1 MRTVKDLI
9 VKGKRVLVRCDFKVP
24 LDPEGDILDDFKIRS
39 TVPTIQYLIDMDA
52 KIILMS
58 HLGEPG
64 GRIVEKLKF
73 DRIQENLLKHLD
85 LSITKAK
92 DCVGAEIEKWT
103 KRMQAGEILLLEN
116 LRFHE
121 EEERGDLAFARKL
134 AKLGDIF
141 LNDAFASS
149 HRNHASFKV
158 AKYLPC
164 GAGLLL
170 EKEVKALNQIKDNP
184 AGLAG
189 HLVVILAGQAKGIET
204 KIKLI
209 NSISNKAD
217 FILLGNLVADELQK
231 RNFKPE
237 FPNKVIFPLD
247 SIEGLDIGP
256 ETIKL
261 FKQKIL
267 GAKTIF
273 WSGPLGKIE
282 EEPFSRGSEEIIKE
296 IVKSNAFSVAGGGE
310 TCWFIDKLGL
320 AKKFSHLSTGGDA
333 LLLFL
338 SGEKLPGIEMLD

>member
-9 VKGKRVLVRCDFKVP
+9 VKGKRVLIRCDFKVP
-24 LDPEGDILDDFKIRS
+24 LNQEGDILDDFKIRS
-39 TVPTIQYLIDMDA
+39 IVPTIQYLIGMGA

-58 HLGEPG
+58 HLGEPN
-64 GRIVEKLKF
+64 GRIVEELKF
-73 DRIQENLLKHLD
+73 DKIQENLLKHLD

-92 DCVGAEIEKWT
+92 DCVGTEIEKWT

-116 LRFHE
+116 LRFHQE
-121 EEERGDLAFARKL
+121 EEKGDLGFAKKL

-170 EKEVKALNQIKDNP
+170 EKEVKALNQVKDNP
-184 AGLAG
+184 VSP
-189 HLVVILAGQAKGIET
+189 LVVILAGQAKGIET
-204 KIKLI
+204 KMKLI
-209 NSISNKAD
+209 NSISKKAD

-231 RNFKPE
+231 RNFKPD
-237 FPNKVIFPLD
+237 FPDKVIFPLD

-267 GAKTIF
+267 GARTIF

-282 EEPFSRGSEEIIKE
+282 EEPFSRGSEEIIKT
-296 IVKSNAFSVAGGGE
+296 ILKSKAFSVAGGGE

-338 SGEKLPGIEMLD
+338 SGEKLPGIEMLN

>member
-1 MRTVKDLI
+1 
-9 VKGKRVLVRCDFKVP
+9 
-24 LDPEGDILDDFKIRS
+24 
-39 TVPTIQYLIDMDA
+39 
-52 KIILMS
+52 
-58 HLGEPG
+58 
-64 GRIVEKLKF
+64 
-73 DRIQENLLKHLD
+73 LKHLD

-121 EEERGDLAFARKL
+121 EEERGDLGFVKKL

-170 EKEVKALNQIKDNP
+170 EKEVKALNQVKDNP
-184 AGLAG
+184 VGP
-189 HLVVILAGQAKGIET
+189 LVVILAGQAKGIET
-204 KIKLI
+204 KMKLI
-209 NSISNKAD
+209 NGISHKAD

-237 FPNKVIFPLD
+237 FPDKIIFPLD
-247 SIEGLDIGP
+247 STEGLDIGP

-282 EEPFSRGSEEIIKE
+282 EAPFSRGSEEIIKA
-296 IVKSNAFSVAGGGE
+296 IVKSKAFSVAGGGE

-320 AKKFSHLSTGGDA
+320 TKKFSHLSTGGDA

>member
-9 VKGKRVLVRCDFKVP
+9 IKNKRVLVRCDFKIP
-24 LDPEGDILDDFKIRS
+24 INEDGDILDDFKIRS
-39 TVPTIQYLIDMDA
+39 TVPTIQYLIDANA

-58 HLGEPG
+58 HLGEPNG
-64 GRIVEKLKF
+64 MVVEKLKF
-73 DRIQENLLKHLD
+73 DKIQENLLKHLD

-92 DCVGAEIEKWT
+92 DCIGADIEKWT
-103 KRMQAGEILLLEN
+103 KRMQVGEILLLEN
-116 LRFHE
+116 LRFHKE
-121 EEERGDLAFARKL
+121 EEEGDLGFTKKL

-164 GAGLLL
+164 AAGLLL
-170 EKEVKALNQIKDNP
+170 EKEVKALNQIKDNSSQ
-184 AGLAG
+184 
-189 HLVVILAGQAKGIET
+189 LVVILAGKAKGIET

-209 NSISNKAD
+209 NAISDKAD

-237 FPNKVIFPLD
+237 FPNKIIFPLD
-247 SIEGLDIGP
+247 SNSGLDIGP
-256 ETIKL
+256 ETIKF

-267 GAKTIF
+267 SAKTIF

-282 EEPFSRGSEEIIKE
+282 EKVFSKGSKEIIKD
-296 IVKSNAFSVAGGGE
+296 IIKSKAFSIVGGGE
-310 TCWFIDKLGL
+310 TCWFINSLGL
-320 AKKFSHLSTGGDA
+320 AKKFNHLSTGGDA

-338 SGEKLPGIEMLD
+338 SGEKLPGIEALN

>member
-24 LDPEGDILDDFKIRS
+24 LNPEGAILDDFKIRS
-39 TVPTIQYLIDMDA
+39 TIPTIQYLIDMGA

-58 HLGEPG
+58 HLGEPN
-64 GRIVEKLKF
+64 GRVVEKLKF

-92 DCVGAEIEKWT
+92 DCVGVEIERWT
-103 KRMQAGEILLLEN
+103 KKMQAGEILLLEN
-116 LRFHE
+116 LRFHKE
-121 EEERGDLAFARKL
+121 EEKGDLGFAKKL

-170 EKEVKALNQIKDNP
+170 EKEVKALNQVKNNP
-184 AGLAG
+184 ASP
-189 HLVVILAGQAKGIET
+189 LVVILAGQAKGIET
-204 KIKLI
+204 KMKLI
-209 NSISNKAD
+209 NSISSKAD
-217 FILLGNLVADELQK
+217 FVLLGNLVADELQK
-231 RNFKPE
+231 KDFKPE
-237 FPNKVIFPLD
+237 FPDKIIFPLD
-247 SIEGLDIGP
+247 SNEGLDIGP

-282 EEPFSRGSEEIIKE
+282 EKAFSRGSKEIIKA
-296 IVKSNAFSVAGGGE
+296 ILKSSAFSVAGGGE

-320 AKKFSHLSTGGDA
+320 AEKFSHLSTGGDA

-338 SGEKLPGIEMLD
+338 SGEKLPGIEMLH